1 MAKRL
6 HKKISQDLI
15 SACCDNDCLSL
26 EKVQQYTKN
35 MNRSRLK
42 QCICEFKNFV
52 QNTSVFIDSSKE
64 LSIKNKDILSKFF
77 KNKKIVYRIDPN
89 LILGLKIT
97 DKDMVYSFD
106 LSSRLQ
112 NLREDVAQ
120 NYD

>member
-15 SACCDNDCLSL
+15 SLCCDEDYLSL

-35 MNRSRLK
+35 MNRNRLK

-52 QNTSVFIDSSKE
+52 QNSNVFIDTPKE
-64 LSIKNKDILSKFF
+64 LSTKDKDTLSNFF
-77 KNKKIVYRIDPN
+77 IGKKIVYRIDPN

-112 NLREDVAQ
+112 NLREDVTQ